1 MDRFHFSLFKFKSFY
16 HEIYKQRNKTWTKI
30 LFINGLFQSD
40 LEILFRNVIHQA
52 FKAKQS
58 QDLDTLTEYCFSAI
72 DEVQSPV
79 RQSLLNFD
87 EIKSTIMMDRPDAYS
102 DEDQETLEK
111 EYSKLWSNFV
121 KYLDCNFDSFVS
133 LKHLGQVLEFLKS
146 KSESVVNRQK
156 PAYLDPGKIIFNY

>member
-1 MDRFHFSLFKFKSFY
+1 
-16 HEIYKQRNKTWTKI
+16 
-30 LFINGLFQSD
+30 

-58 QDLDTLTEYCFSAI
+58 QDFDTLTEYCFSAI

-79 RQSLLNFD
+79 KNRQSLLNFD
-87 EIKSTIMMDRPDAYS
+87 EIKSTIMMERPDAYS

-111 EYSKLWSNFV
+111 EYCKLWRNFV